1 MSYRALSSCIF
12 DEFWHPKLLRNAM
25 LGTKHISTAFIWSCR
40 LVPSNALS
48 LCSRAAHLS
57 RPSSFTILFFW
68 DSFILRSMVDDILM
82 GYAGWANWEY
92 IVCWDTSFAPRFC
105 GFTSIGSGWAVD
117 FASSGLD
124 LKACSSRL
132 VSFVTSSLRLSV
144 SFRCWAPTGLFLCFS
159 FVFFA
164 VECYKCVS
172 MGDLYFTWSA
182 VLWQFISVCSNM
194 HEDEHNILDMNLFF
208 WGVT

>member
-1 MSYRALSSCIF
+1 MNFGTLNF
-12 DEFWHPKLLRNAM
+12 LGMTM
-25 LGTKHISTAFIWSCR
+25 LGTKHISAVFIWSYR

-68 DSFILRSMVDDILM
+68 DSFIVRSMVDDILM

-92 IVCWDTSFAPRFC
+92 IACWDTSFAPRFC
-105 GFTSIGSGWAVD
+105 GFTSIGSGWVVD

-124 LKACSSRL
+124 LKVCSSRL
-132 VSFVTSSLRLSV
+132 VSFATSSLRFFCLFSVLS
-144 SFRCWAPTGLFLCFS
+144 FQLGFF
-159 FVFFA
+159 FVFHLSFFA
-164 VECYKCVS
+164 VKCYKCVS

-182 VLWQFISVCSNM
+182 VLWQVIIVCSNM
-194 HEDEHNILDMNLFF
+194 HEDEYNILGMDSPFG
-208 WGVT
+208 GVT